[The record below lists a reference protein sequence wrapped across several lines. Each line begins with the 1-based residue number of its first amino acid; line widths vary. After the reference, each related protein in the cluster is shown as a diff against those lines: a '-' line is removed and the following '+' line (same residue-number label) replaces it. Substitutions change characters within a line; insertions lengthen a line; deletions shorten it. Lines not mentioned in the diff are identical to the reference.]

1 MTRAYVYW
9 STNYPSVSG
18 SPLVF
23 TSNCPAASTISWSQL
38 SNPYHGIA
46 QAHLHLIQS
55 PISSFDRCFSLNH
68 IPCFYRIL
76 GIVLFFII
84 WWIIWLYHKSYYVLI
99 NTYFTWTYIEWKP
112 MTSSWFQLS
121 CFSFVSWS
129 IITMVV
135 PYFSSPFLVPSSATW
150 FDNTSNEVSQENI
163 FCAIIID
170 IRFLKRFSKPK
181 VYL

>member
-9 STNYPSVSG
+9 STNYSSVSG

-129 IITMVV
+129 ILSLW
-135 PYFSSPFLVPSSATW
+135 SSHIFLH
-150 FDNTSNEVSQENI
+150 
-163 FCAIIID
+163 
-170 IRFLKRFSKPK
+170 RFLFLPQPPDSITQVTK
-181 VYL
+181 YLKKIYSVQS